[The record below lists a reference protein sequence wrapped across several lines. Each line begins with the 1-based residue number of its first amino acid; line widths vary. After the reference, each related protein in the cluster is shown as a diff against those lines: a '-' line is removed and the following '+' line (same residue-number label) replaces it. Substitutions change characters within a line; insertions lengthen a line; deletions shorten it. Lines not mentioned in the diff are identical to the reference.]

1 MQLHSKDWKSAKED
15 ETFDKADGP
24 YKEMLQSQANSLK
37 NDNIGGVKKVSKL
50 MRINKDNN
58 MLSF

>member
-50 MRINKDNN
+50 RE
-58 MLSF
+58 